1 VSTTSF
7 TALTDSAFDEPS
19 PEPIPLTADAATLIQ
34 AVNTLRLDVWRGRQ
48 ARHTQMNRIHCIL
61 MSLEERLQVREVLTN
76 EQLSNLMVSNIAPL
90 DTRIQQVE
98 HAIEGHLGSK
108 GISAQISEVSTA
120 VAALTT
126 MTTSLVS
133 QQATILANLDAQR
146 DAHTT
151 AMAAQSTQN
160 GEITRLRDNVTTLTM
175 KPKAEAKSR
184 LMTKAVDAII
194 VVVVT
199 LLCNAML
206 WLLAASGQVKNAYA
220 VTEPAPA
227 RPAAPLAPMPA
238 GP

>member
-1 VSTTSF
+1 M
-7 TALTDSAFDEPS
+7 TDSSFDEPS
-19 PEPIPLTADAATLIQ
+19 PESLPLTADVVTLIQ
-34 AVNTLRLDVWRGRQ
+34 AVNALRMDVWHGRQ
-48 ARHTQMNRIHCIL
+48 ARHTQMTRINSIL
-61 MSLEERLQVREVLTN
+61 SSLAARLQERDVLTN
-76 EQLSNLMVSNIAPL
+76 DQLAHIMSSNIAPL

-98 HAIEGHLGSK
+98 HAIEGHLGAK
-108 GISAQISEVSTA
+108 GISAQITEVASA

-126 MTTSLVS
+126 MMTNLVS

-199 LLCNAML
+199 LLCNALL

-220 VTEPAPA
+220 VIEPAPA
-227 RPAAPLAPMPA
+227 RPAAPLAPTPA